1 MKLRYVGF
9 ALVAAVGMLIGQS
22 VSAVEMTLEESITL
36 ALKTRASIIQA
47 RGSQELA
54 AAGKRSALGAFLPS
68 LSARYSWSKTKQYD
82 VDIVDSTGTPTGQS
96 VDVESS
102 GSSISISSDMS
113 LLDFSNFFSYAS
125 AKASLER
132 AKLDVIGSEQD
143 LVYAVKLAYYTHL
156 NSIENV
162 SVQEEAV
169 KRSEE
174 QLKLI
179 QSKFDLGSAS
189 KSDVLKQ
196 RVQSGSDKLE
206 LLRAKNAVVTSKADL
221 AFTIGMDPTVD
232 VVFARSEQS
241 GEFAGTLDDAIKF
254 GLANSPDV
262 LAAEKDVSV
271 SKNDLRAAR
280 SLYLPSLGAS
290 ASYNLNEPDF
300 ESKSLT
306 YGIGINWTIFDGF
319 RREQS
324 ITSARVSRN
333 NSMAFLSDTKNATV
347 QTIKSAYLNIEQLRE
362 QRQVAQENVASAE
375 EDLKI
380 TQEKYNLGAA
390 TILDLL
396 NAQVSLK
403 QAETDL
409 VQANFDLNVAVA
421 KLENAMGKQ

>member
-1 MKLRYVGF
+1 MKLRYFGLTFVAVVG
-9 ALVAAVGMLIGQS
+9 VLIGS
-22 VSAVEMTLEESITL
+22 TVSAAEMTLEECIAL
-36 ALKTRASIIQA
+36 ALKTRASIIQS
-47 RGSQELA
+47 RGAEELA

-68 LSARYSWSKTKQYD
+68 LSARYSWSKTKYYD
-82 VDIVDSTGTPTGQS
+82 VDILDSAGAPTGETATL
-96 VDVESS
+96 ESS
-102 GSSISISSDMS
+102 GKSISISSNMS
-113 LLDFSNFFSYAS
+113 LLDVSNFFSYAS
-125 AKASLER
+125 ASASLER
-132 AKLDVIGSEQD
+132 AKLDVIASEQD
-143 LVYAVKLAYYTHL
+143 LVYSVKLAFYAHL
-156 NSIENV
+156 ASIENV

-196 RVQSGSDKLE
+196 RVQSGSDQLS
-206 LLRAKNAVVTSKADL
+206 LLRAKNAVVTSRADL
-221 AFTIGMDPTVD
+221 AYTIGMDPTSD
-232 VVFARSEQS
+232 VTFSRGGEAT
-241 GEFAGTLDDAIKF
+241 EFAGTLDEAITF
-254 GLANSPDV
+254 GLTNSPDV
-262 LAAEKDVSV
+262 LAAEKDFTA

-280 SLYLPSLGAS
+280 SQYLPTIGGS

-306 YGIGINWTIFDGF
+306 YGFSINWNIFDGF

-324 ITSARVSRN
+324 ITSARVFRN
-333 NSMAFLSDTKNATV
+333 NSMALLSDTRNATV
-347 QTIKSAYLNIEQLRE
+347 QSIKSAYLNIEQLKE
-362 QRQVAQENVASAE
+362 QSRVAQETVASAE

-396 NAQVSLK
+396 NAQVSLR

-421 KLENAMGKQ
+421 QLENAMGKK

>member
-1 MKLRYVGF
+1 MKLRYIG
-9 ALVAAVGMLIGQS
+9 LTLLTAVGLLAGGV
-22 VSAVEMTLEESITL
+22 VSAAEMTLEQSIEQ

-47 RGSQELA
+47 RGSAEIA

-68 LSARYSWSKTKQYD
+68 LSARYNWSETKFYD
-82 VDIVDSTGTPTGQS
+82 VD
-96 VDVESS
+96 SS
-102 GSSISISSDMS
+102 GNDLKTDGRSISISSDMA

-132 AKLDVIGSEQD
+132 AKLDVLSSEQD
-143 LVYAVKLAYYTHL
+143 LIYSVKLAFYAHL

-162 SVQEEAV
+162 AVQEEAV

-196 RVQSGSDKLE
+196 RVQSGSDQLE
-206 LLRAKNAVVTSKADL
+206 LLRAKNAVVTSRADL
-221 AFTIGMDPTVD
+221 SYTIGMDPNVD
-232 VVFARSEQS
+232 VTFVRSNES
-241 GEFAGTLDDAIKF
+241 GDFAGTLDDAIKF
-254 GLANSPDV
+254 GLENSPDV
-262 LAAEKDVSV
+262 LAAEKEVSV
-271 SKNDLRAAR
+271 TKSDLRAAR
-280 SLYLPSLGAS
+280 SLYLPTIGGS
-290 ASYNLNEPDF
+290 ASYNLSDPSF
-300 ESKSLT
+300 ESKSFTL
-306 YGIGINWTIFDGF
+306 GLGINWTIFDGF
-319 RREQS
+319 RREQQV
-324 ITSARVSRN
+324 TSARVFRN
-333 NSMAFLSDTKNATV
+333 NAMAVYSDTKNATV
-347 QTIKSAYLNIEQLRE
+347 QTIKAAYLNIEQLKE

-421 KLENAMGKQ
+421 QLENAMGKK